1 MITLTGTDFYN
12 SLPTLN
18 SFCQSYKLPTKVAY
32 RLARILK
39 KMQEEFKTLD
49 EHRIAIIKEFGKAQ
63 EDGNYKV
70 DDSDKENFEN
80 FRKKM
85 DELLAEEIKIDLDP
99 VDLSLVKVDITAA
112 ELVVLDKFF
121 TGEPE

>member
-1 MITLTGTDFYN
+1 MITLTGADFYN

-39 KMQEEFKTLD
+39 KMQEELKVLD
-49 EHRIAIIKEFGKAQ
+49 EQRIAIIKEFGKAQ

-70 DDSDKENFEN
+70 DDSDKSNFEN

-99 VDLSLVKVDITAA
+99 IDLSLVKIDVTAT
-112 ELVVLDKFF
+112 ELAVLEKFF